1 MKKLSILLLLA
12 GVFLAG
18 CSPKVVSNV
27 NKNYHALEASA
38 EIVVLGEAEQAP
50 ADAELIGEVKV
61 GDSGFTTKNGSYE
74 DVLALAKDR
83 VRQAGG
89 NILKITEHK
98 TPDAFSTI
106 HRIKAQILRVEN
118 PESLA
123 AEQKKTEDIMNPAHP
138 DYAVIYFYR
147 EFGAGPLVTYD
158 VHIGEEKV
166 YRAKSRSSA
175 EVKVYEEGEV
185 LIWAKTESKEI
196 LPMEI
201 KLGGEYYVRC
211 SVVTGLVVGRPLL
224 EKVSAS
230 SGKVEYESIKK

>member
-1 MKKLSILLLLA
+1 MKPLGENRHVEPIQVREQNALLR
-12 GVFLAG
+12 
-18 CSPKVVSNV
+18 P
-27 NKNYHALEASA
+27 LEAPFHL
-38 EIVVLGEAEQAP
+38 LGH
-50 ADAELIGEVKV
+50 I
-61 GDSGFTTKNGSYE
+61 
-74 DVLALAKDR
+74 
-83 VRQAGG
+83 VRQSSLGKHA
-89 NILKITEHK
+89 
-98 TPDAFSTI
+98 I
-106 HRIKAQILRVEN
+106 HL
-118 PESLA
+118 
-123 AEQKKTEDIMNPAHP
+123 
-138 DYAVIYFYR
+138 
-147 EFGAGPLVTYD
+147 

>member
-27 NKNYHALEASA
+27 NKDYHALEASA

-50 ADAELIGEVKV
+50 VDAELIGEVKV

-89 NILKITEHK
+89 NVLKITEHK

-123 AEQKKTEDIMNPAHP
+123 AEQKKTEDIMNQAHP
-138 DYAVIYFYR
+138 DYAVIYFSR
-147 EFGAGPLVTYD
+147 ESGAGPLVTYD
-158 VHIGEEKV
+158 VLQQL
-166 YRAKSRSSA
+166 R
-175 EVKVYEEGEV
+175 
-185 LIWAKTESKEI
+185 
-196 LPMEI
+196 
-201 KLGGEYYVRC
+201 
-211 SVVTGLVVGRPLL
+211 
-224 EKVSAS
+224 
-230 SGKVEYESIKK
+230 

>member
-1 MKKLSILLLLA
+1 
-12 GVFLAG
+12 V
-18 CSPKVVSNV
+18 
-27 NKNYHALEASA
+27 
-38 EIVVLGEAEQAP
+38 
-50 ADAELIGEVKV
+50 
-61 GDSGFTTKNGSYE
+61 
-74 DVLALAKDR
+74 
-83 VRQAGG
+83 
-89 NILKITEHK
+89 LKITEHK

-106 HRIKAQILRVEN
+106 HRIKAQILRMEN

-123 AEQKKTEDIMNPAHP
+123 AEQKNTEDIMNPGHP